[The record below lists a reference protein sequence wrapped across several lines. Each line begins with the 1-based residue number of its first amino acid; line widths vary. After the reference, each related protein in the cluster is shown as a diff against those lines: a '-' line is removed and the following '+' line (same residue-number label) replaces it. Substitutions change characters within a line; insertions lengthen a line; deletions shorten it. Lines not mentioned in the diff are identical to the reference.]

1 MINKIK
7 IEKNVKYLSEIMEDL
22 PHNAFIDKGV
32 TACGGTTIV
41 LTNNEP
47 YVIAVH
53 SIALLKNKCEQHK
66 NVLGVYGE
74 TTSQEINEFIE
85 FGGKKIIVTYDS
97 LHKLLQNIEPKK
109 FRLLVDEVQVLIR
122 YAGLFK
128 SKVCNK
134 LINNSFE
141 FKSVSYM
148 TATAPPYKY
157 LPSPMKKLEYYKYI
171 WQNTVKPNINHLYVG
186 NQVSTKTVSYI
197 LDKYANT
204 NSDIFVFYNSRTG
217 VANTIKKLIKAEPDI
232 TKNAINIFFS
242 KNEQNEEYFKKQLG
256 QDFDISVPLATNQ
269 RRINFVSSF
278 GFEGVDFYNKDV
290 AVLVV
295 SDPRYKSM
303 RYDISIDLQQIVGR
317 FRLCRYCDIDF
328 IWSTYTDQISMS
340 EEDFIDKFKTEHDEA
355 KKALTGENAKNKQI
369 QNAFFL
375 AAKSSDSPHY
385 YVDRDDKD
393 KPLVTINQYA
403 FESMMSSYHAMY
415 NDYYVIDDQDKKEC
429 KGLER
434 VNDIFIVNESLDIPS
449 LSFKHSCNLKRV
461 FNFKDLA
468 KEYVKTL
475 EELEIEPNDIENQQK
490 ISEILD
496 NCEEIKKYHGVLT
509 PKDYKKCV
517 YVKKRLNDRYNEV
530 IVLSKI
536 TKKDFKLKVG
546 AVYSGT
552 YLKNEIQRVYNIYD
566 LDVTAKASDIKNWYE
581 VKNTTQVSNNTK
593 KHVSAYKLVK

>member
-171 WQNTVKPNINHLYVG
+171 WQNTIKPNINHMYVG

-204 NSDIFVFYNSRTG
+204 NQDIFVFYNSKTG

-256 QDFDISVPLATNQ
+256 QDV
-269 RRINFVSSF
+269 
-278 GFEGVDFYNKDV
+278 
-290 AVLVV
+290 
-295 SDPRYKSM
+295 
-303 RYDISIDLQQIVGR
+303 DISI
-317 FRLCRYCDIDF
+317 
-328 IWSTYTDQISMS
+328 
-340 EEDFIDKFKTEHDEA
+340 
-355 KKALTGENAKNKQI
+355 
-369 QNAFFL
+369 
-375 AAKSSDSPHY
+375 P
-385 YVDRDDKD
+385 
-393 KPLVTINQYA
+393 
-403 FESMMSSYHAMY
+403 
-415 NDYYVIDDQDKKEC
+415 
-429 KGLER
+429 
-434 VNDIFIVNESLDIPS
+434 
-449 LSFKHSCNLKRV
+449 
-461 FNFKDLA
+461 
-468 KEYVKTL
+468 
-475 EELEIEPNDIENQQK
+475 
-490 ISEILD
+490 
-496 NCEEIKKYHGVLT
+496 
-509 PKDYKKCV
+509 
-517 YVKKRLNDRYNEV
+517 
-530 IVLSKI
+530 
-536 TKKDFKLKVG
+536 
-546 AVYSGT
+546 
-552 YLKNEIQRVYNIYD
+552 
-566 LDVTAKASDIKNWYE
+566 
-581 VKNTTQVSNNTK
+581 
-593 KHVSAYKLVK
+593 

>member
-41 LTNNEP
+41 LTNDEP
-47 YVIAVH
+47 YVLAVH

-74 TTSQEINEFIE
+74 TTAQEINEFLE

-97 LHKLLQNIEPKK
+97 LQKLLQNIEPKQ

-148 TATAPPYKY
+148 TATAPPYNY
-157 LPSPMKKLEYYKYI
+157 LPKPMKKLKYYKYL
-171 WQNTVKPNINHLYVG
+171 WQNTVKPNINHMYVG
-186 NQVSTKTVSYI
+186 NQVSTKTVAYI
-197 LDKYANT
+197 LDKYTNT
-204 NSDIFVFYNSRTG
+204 SSDIFIFYNSKNG
-217 VANTIKKLIKAEPDI
+217 VTSTIKKLIKAEPDI

-242 KNEQNEEYFKKQLG
+242 KNEQNEEFFKKQLG
-256 QDFDISVPLATNQ
+256 KEFEISVPLATNQ

-317 FRLCRYCDIDF
+317 FRLCKYSDIDF
-328 IWSTYTDQISMS
+328 IWSTYTDQITMS
-340 EEDFIDKFKTEHDEA
+340 EDEFINKFKTEHDEA
-355 KKALTGENAKNKQI
+355 KKALSGENAKNKQI

-375 AAKSSDSPHY
+375 ASKSCDSPHY
-385 YVDRDDKD
+385 YVDRDDQD
-393 KPLVTINQYA
+393 RPLVSINEYA

-415 NDYYVIDDQDKKEC
+415 NDYYVIEDQDRKEC
-429 KGLER
+429 KGLNR
-434 VNDIFIVNESLDIPS
+434 VNDIFVVNESLDIPT
-449 LSFKHSCNLKRV
+449 LTFKHSCNLDRV
-461 FNFKDLA
+461 FNFKELA
-468 KEYVKTL
+468 KEYIKTL
-475 EELEIEPNDIENQQK
+475 EELEIEPNDIANQQK

-496 NCEEIKKYHGVLT
+496 KCEEIKKYHGVLT
-509 PKDYKKCV
+509 HKDYKKCL
-517 YVKKRLNDRYNEV
+517 YIKKRLNERYNEV

-536 TKKDFKLKVG
+536 TKKEFKLEVG
-546 AVYSGT
+546 SVYSLT
-552 YLKNEIQRVYNIYD
+552 YLKNEIQRVYNKYD
-566 LDVTAKASDIKNWYE
+566 LDVTAKATDIKNWYE
-581 VKNTTQVSNNTK
+581 IKNTTQLSNNTK
-593 KHVSAYKLVK
+593 KHITAYKLVK